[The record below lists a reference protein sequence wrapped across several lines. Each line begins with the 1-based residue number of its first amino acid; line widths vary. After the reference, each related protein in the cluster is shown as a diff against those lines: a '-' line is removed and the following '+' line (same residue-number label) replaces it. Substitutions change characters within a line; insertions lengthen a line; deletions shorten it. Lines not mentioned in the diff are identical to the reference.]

1 MHYMLLNTPFD
12 YAMPTLF
19 RYFSSS
25 VFLANSVLD
34 TGHPVVRQV
43 SRDLSCAWLKRACSV
58 SLPLEQ
64 RDKVIS
70 ACVTERGRNEHG

>member
-1 MHYMLLNTPFD
+1 
-12 YAMPTLF
+12 MPTLF
-19 RYFSSS
+19 RFLNSS

-34 TGHPVVRQV
+34 FGHPVVSQV
-43 SRDLSCAWLKRACSV
+43 SGDLCRAWRKRASSV
-58 SLPLEQ
+58 SLLLEQ

>member
-1 MHYMLLNTPFD
+1 MPCPHCLDFSILLFV
-12 YAMPTLF
+12 
-19 RYFSSS
+19 
-25 VFLANSVLD
+25 VFFANSVLD
-34 TGHPVVRQV
+34 IGHPAVSHV
-43 SRDLSCAWLKRACSV
+43 SRDLCRAWRKRASSV